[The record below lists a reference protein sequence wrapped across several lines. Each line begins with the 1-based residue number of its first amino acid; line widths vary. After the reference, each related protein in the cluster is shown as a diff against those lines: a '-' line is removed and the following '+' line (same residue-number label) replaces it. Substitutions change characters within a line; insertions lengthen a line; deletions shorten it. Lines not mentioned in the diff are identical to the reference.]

1 MVERLILPLT
11 WSVFRGHAFIFG
23 GDMGTC
29 HVPPFCPDS
38 HIANV
43 SGCPG
48 VTVGE
53 WDIGWLWSAWKPR
66 LWSYWSMAAL
76 HAGQG
81 FSGFCLLRASRAD
94 GSSEFFEVWDFYT
107 WTKILKCWLC
117 CCSETR
123 QVEWIHIAR
132 MNPSWV
138 LANLVSWLLELGK
151 SADFFATCS
160 VLL

>member
-94 GSSEFFEVWDFYT
+94 GSSEFLRFEIFTLEQKSWNVGFAVV
-107 WTKILKCWLC
+107 LKLDKLNGF
-117 CCSETR
+117 TLLG
-123 QVEWIHIAR
+123 WIHL
-132 MNPSWV
+132 WV